1 MSENGGKK
9 KNDVPLIHIE
19 VPTSAAE
26 HHAHR
31 LQPATHVFDRC
42 GRPTEQSVHCRVV
55 DKITARRQV
64 VKNVKYS
71 RSLEKK
77 YIYTVRYLL

>member
-42 GRPTEQSVHCRVV
+42 GRPTEQSVHCHVV

-64 VKNVKYS
+64 VKRKIIPEA
-71 RSLEKK
+71 LKK
-77 YIYTVRYLL
+77 KIYIYIK